1 MNNNVEVLYHSS
13 IKITGS
19 KTIYIDPYQVNKE
32 YRDAD
37 YIFIT
42 HSHYDHFSVEDIEK
56 IRKENTIIIV
66 PETSKIDAIEIMQNP
81 SKVISVK
88 PDITYSVENI
98 EFTTTYSYNKE
109 KQFHPKDNE
118 WVGYIITLDNK
129 KYYVA
134 GDTDNIP
141 EIQNIECNIAF
152 LPVGGTYTMDY
163 EEAAKL
169 ANIIQAEI
177 IIPVHYGSIVGTKE
191 DAKRFKELVT
201 NKEVKILL

>member
-19 KTIYIDPYQVNKE
+19 KTIYIDPYEVNKE

>member
-1 MNNNVEVLYHSS
+1 MDNNVEVLYHSS

-19 KTIYIDPYQVNKE
+19 KTIYIDPYEVNKE